1 MKMDFKT
8 VSNLWINDKKLY
20 VRQSTSAVYAF
31 VLNRYLLPN
40 FEEMESL
47 TEEDVQQF
55 ILNAFKNGL
64 SRNYIKGIVN
74 VLRMVLRYGKKIG
87 FDADPQMELHLRKE
101 VRNNRVMAFSA
112 KDQNLLMKYLRDNFV
127 QKNIGIYMS
136 LAFGLRIGEVCALKW
151 QDLDFETGLIK
162 IRSTVQRIS
171 MDENGGKRTKIVIG
185 PPKSL
190 SSTREI
196 PMTREFIRLL
206 GPLLD
211 ENEPGCYVL
220 SGTTNPIEPR
230 LYRNHYKTLLRRL
243 DLPDVRFHGL
253 RHSFATRCIDSRCDY
268 KTVSSILG
276 HTSINTTLNMYVHPN
291 VDQKR
296 ECLEKMSSIF
306 ED

>member
-8 VSNLWINDKKLY
+8 VSNLWIKDKKPY

-31 VLNRYLLPN
+31 VLNRHLLPD
-40 FEEMESL
+40 FKDRVSL

-55 ILNAFKNGL
+55 VLNAFENGL
-64 SRNYIKGIVN
+64 SRNYVKGIIN
-74 VLRMVLRYGKKIG
+74 VLRMVLRYGKKVG
-87 FDADPQMELHLRKE
+87 FDADPQMEIHLQKE
-101 VRNNRVMAFSA
+101 VRNPRAMAFSA
-112 KDQNLLMKYLRDNFV
+112 KDQNVLIKYLRENFV
-127 QKNIGIYMS
+127 RKNIGVYMS

-151 QDLDFETGLIK
+151 QDLDFETGLIH
-162 IRSTVQRIS
+162 IRSTVQRITL
-171 MDENGGKRTKIVIG
+171 DENDGRRSRLVVG

-190 SSTREI
+190 SSAREI

-206 GPLLD
+206 GPLPD
-211 ENEPGCYVL
+211 KNEPGCYVL
-220 SGTTNPIEPR
+220 SGTASPIEPR
-230 LYRNHYKTLLRRL
+230 LYRNHYKALLRTL
-243 DLPDVRFHGL
+243 GLPDVRFHGL

-296 ECLEKMSSIF
+296 ECLEKMSCIF
-306 ED
+306 EG